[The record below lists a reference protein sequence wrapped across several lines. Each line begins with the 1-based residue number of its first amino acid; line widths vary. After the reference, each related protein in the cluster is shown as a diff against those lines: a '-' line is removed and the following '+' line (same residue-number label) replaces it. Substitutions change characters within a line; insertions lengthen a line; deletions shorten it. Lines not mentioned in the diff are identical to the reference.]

1 MSKKKPIK
9 KERQVKELFDLE
21 IDEVSAVDKP
31 AIGEEFYI
39 TKSVKNK
46 KGATVK
52 EKPIKKSVAWK
63 QVVSKGVSDEN
74 THCVF
79 CGITHEE
86 EAEQLGMGLIKG
98 VCFECACENEGVF
111 DAIMNDSFD
120 AEQFQKDNPEIE
132 LKLSLQKEDDSDE
145 DEDTDEEGDEEEESE
160 DDSDEEESEE
170 DEEESED
177 DSDEEDESKK
187 SKTPASVKDQ
197 TSQESNDELDLEK
210 KVEKLEK
217 NLEEVSAMLERSL
230 ELHDIAAM
238 ALNEIVGLTFGS
250 LDGLMMMMEEQMSED
265 SKAKELF
272 NEIIESIKSDK
283 LIVSKKGAK
292 ISGKRMAVLRE
303 ISEKLGELIA
313 SVMGEAEKGN
323 KMKKSADE
331 IQKSLE
337 EMKEELKQS
346 IEDSSSSIKE
356 DIDKK
361 LERLDSKLKHIEE
374 SGGGTFDLGD
384 EDEEDDEEEQ
394 ETEKSIFSSVVG
406 LDDITKSIER
416 KRRNLK

>member
-1 MSKKKPIK
+1 
-9 KERQVKELFDLE
+9 
-21 IDEVSAVDKP
+21 
-31 AIGEEFYI
+31 
-39 TKSVKNK
+39 
-46 KGATVK
+46 
-52 EKPIKKSVAWK
+52 
-63 QVVSKGVSDEN
+63 
-74 THCVF
+74 
-79 CGITHEE
+79 
-86 EAEQLGMGLIKG
+86 
-98 VCFECACENEGVF
+98 
-111 DAIMNDSFD
+111 
-120 AEQFQKDNPEIE
+120 
-132 LKLSLQKEDDSDE
+132 
-145 DEDTDEEGDEEEESE
+145 
-160 DDSDEEESEE
+160 
-170 DEEESED
+170 
-177 DSDEEDESKK
+177 
-187 SKTPASVKDQ
+187 
-197 TSQESNDELDLEK
+197 
-210 KVEKLEK
+210 
-217 NLEEVSAMLERSL
+217 MLERSL
-230 ELHDIAAM
+230 ELHDMAAM

-265 SKAKELF
+265 SKSKELF
-272 NEIIESIKSDK
+272 NEIIESIKSEK

-313 SVMGEAEKGN
+313 SVIGEAEKGS

-331 IQKSLE
+331 VQKSLE

-384 EDEEDDEEEQ
+384 EDEEEDDEEEE